1 MAEGSVG
8 RRGVVVPVVAL
19 LALAG
24 PGSPCQSARVGA
36 GPAGAGSAGAGP
48 ANLGPAGAGAVSRV
62 TQVIDGLPQVIA
74 PQQIIVS
81 CDPAVL
87 PVLCSNALA
96 LVRATIISTGQA
108 AFNLV
113 RLPNGVSL
121 QGALATL
128 RAATRIPSAQPN
140 PILIGSAT
148 YPQTWHFPARGAPR
162 HSRLP
167 FA

>member
-24 PGSPCQSARVGA
+24 PGSPWQSARVGA

-96 LVRATIISTGQA
+96 LVGATIITTGRA
-108 AFNLV
+108 AFNLA
-113 RLPNGVSL
+113 RLPEDASR
-121 QGALATL
+121 QDALGTL
-128 RAATRIPSAQPN
+128 RAATGSASAQPN
-140 PILIGSAT
+140 
-148 YPQTWHFPARGAPR
+148 R
-162 HSRLP
+162 
-167 FA
+167 